1 MKTKR
6 DTQPIFSFY
15 KRPVTN
21 VIPYKN
27 ITLADAYRVISGK
40 YLKGKTLKLRSI
52 SDKHR
57 NRKFKSANFPYCTFS
72 GVFTKRNESSL
83 IRHSGLI
90 AIDFDHLENVR
101 AVKDKLLKDPCLRT
115 ELLFVSPNGEGLKWI
130 INIDIENYSH
140 SDYSQ
145 SVYNYR
151 KETYCI
157 EIEKSCRDVARASF
171 LCYDPDAFINPK
183 HLVE

>member
-1 MKTKR
+1 MENKESK
-6 DTQPIFSFY
+6 IFSFF
-15 KRPVTN
+15 KQPVTN

-27 ITLADAYRVISGK
+27 ITLIDAYRVISGK
-40 YLKGKTLKLRSI
+40 YLKVKTLKLWSI

-57 NRKFKSANFPYCTFS
+57 NRKYKSANFPYCTLS
-72 GVFTKRNESSL
+72 GTFTKRNESSL

-90 AIDFDHLENVR
+90 ALDFDHLENVQ
-101 AVKDKLLKDPCLRT
+101 AVKLQLLKDPCLRT
-115 ELLFVSPNGEGLKWI
+115 ELLFVSPNGCGLKWI

-140 SDYSQ
+140 PDYFQ
-145 SVYNYR
+145 SVYNYI

-157 EIEKSCRDVARASF
+157 EIDKSCRDVARASF
-171 LCYDPDAFINPK
+171 LCYDPDAFIHPK